1 MWNDPELIKLF
12 LDKTPLIDVRA
23 PIEFQDGAIPHS
35 INLPLMNDEE
45 RRQVGICYKQSGQ
58 GAAIELGHQLVCGE
72 LKEARVE
79 SWRNYIQQYPEA
91 EVFCFRGGLRSQISC
106 QWLKETGISKNPIP
120 GGYKR
125 LRHFFLSILNDAP
138 LPKMIRLG
146 GLTGSGKTLLLEKI
160 PYHLDL
166 EKLANHRGS
175 AFGPRGNQPSQ
186 ITFENKLA
194 LELLK
199 LTGKK
204 VLIEDESA
212 TIGQLTVPQRLFSTL
227 RETPMII
234 LETGHEERLQNIFNE
249 YVRHSSRDFFLSG
262 LGKIQKRLGGVK
274 FKLLSDEIGKAFE
287 SPMELAFHEA
297 WISILLKE
305 YYDPLY
311 QKGIRYNQDK
321 ILFQGNQAEV
331 LTYLSQI

>member
-1 MWNDPELIKLF
+1 MWNDPELRKLF

-45 RRQVGICYKQSGQ
+45 RRQVGTCYKQLGQ
-58 GAAIELGHQLVCGE
+58 AAAIELGHQLVSGE
-72 LKEARVE
+72 IKETRVKN
-79 SWRNYIQQYPEA
+79 WRNFIQQYPET

-106 QWLKETGISKNPIP
+106 QWLNETGISKKPLP

-146 GLTGSGKTLLLEKI
+146 GLTGSGKTLLLEKV
-160 PYHLDL
+160 PHHLDL
-166 EKLANHRGS
+166 ENLANHRGS
-175 AFGPRGNQPSQ
+175 AFGPRGYQPSQ
-186 ITFENKLA
+186 ITFENKMA
-194 LELLK
+194 LELLG
-199 LTGKK
+199 LQGKIIL
-204 VLIEDESA
+204 VEDESA

-227 RETPMII
+227 RDSPMII
-234 LETGHEERLQNIFNE
+234 LETSHEERLQNIFNE
-249 YVRHSSRDFFLSG
+249 YVKPSSRDFFLTG

-274 FKLLSDEIGKAFE
+274 FKFLSDEISKAFE

-311 QKGIRYNQDK
+311 QKGIRYNQEK

-331 LTYLSQI
+331 LSYLAHM